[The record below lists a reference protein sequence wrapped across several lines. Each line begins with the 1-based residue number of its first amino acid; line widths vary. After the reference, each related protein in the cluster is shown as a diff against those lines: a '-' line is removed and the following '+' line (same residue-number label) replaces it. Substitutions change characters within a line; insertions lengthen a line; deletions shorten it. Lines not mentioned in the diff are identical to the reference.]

1 MVYRTMVERKVG
13 RDSESS
19 IKGKGRERSQLV
31 ELEWS
36 KKGWSVDW

>member
-1 MVYRTMVERKVG
+1 MVERKVG

-19 IKGKGRERSQLV
+19 IKGKGRESNERSQLV